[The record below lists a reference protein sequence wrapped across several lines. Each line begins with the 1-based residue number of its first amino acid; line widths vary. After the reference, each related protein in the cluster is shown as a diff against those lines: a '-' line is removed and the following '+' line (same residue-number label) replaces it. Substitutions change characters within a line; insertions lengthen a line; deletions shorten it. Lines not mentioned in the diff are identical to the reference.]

1 MENIIYVIESG
12 DTLSKIAQKFN
23 IDMNIIARYNGI
35 SNMDN
40 IEAGHILRIPQNYDE
55 NVYVI
60 RSGDT
65 LFGIAKRYCTTVEEL
80 VRLNDISDPN
90 VITAGESI
98 KLPNSS
104 CANIHIVK
112 EGDTLYSIAKM
123 HNTIPEI
130 IADINEI
137 EDQDN
142 LTVGQIL
149 LISDEETEPDKYM
162 VRKGDKLWK
171 IAERFNVPVTE
182 LINLNKLCDPDKLK
196 EGQIIVIRIL

>member
-1 MENIIYVIESG
+1 M
-12 DTLSKIAQKFN
+12 A
-23 IDMNIIARYNGI
+23 
-35 SNMDN
+35 
-40 IEAGHILRIPQNYDE
+40 
-55 NVYVI
+55 I
-60 RSGDT
+60 R
-65 LFGIAKRYCTTVEEL
+65 
-80 VRLNDISDPN
+80 N
-90 VITAGESI
+90 
-98 KLPNSS
+98 
-104 CANIHIVK
+104 IVK